1 MEHQSQNARGLKSAQ
16 VAGQQADQKSG
27 KGDTIVARASAPGR
41 GGVAVI
47 RLSGPDVPHIANQLL
62 GLLPKPRYAHLADFL
77 AADGSVIDNGLAL
90 FFPAPHSFTGEHVL
104 ELHAHGSPVVVEM
117 LVERAC
123 ELGARPAD
131 AGEFSS
137 RAFLNDKIDLAQA
150 EAIADLI
157 DSSSRTAARAAQRSL
172 QGRFSAMV
180 YELNDQ
186 VTALRVHVEAALDFA
201 EEEIDFLDDAALRER
216 LDQVAASFDNIAASI
231 RQGCLL
237 RDGVTVVLAGRP
249 NAGKSSLLN
258 ALAGYDAAI
267 VTDVP
272 GTTRDLVREQI
283 ELHGLLVN
291 VIDTAGLRETLD
303 TVEAE
308 GVRRTRQELLNADH
322 ALVIV
327 DSTAE
332 EQEEQQKLM
341 AELPD
346 GIGITVI
353 YNKADLS
360 GQEAGFVADG
370 QNRINISA
378 KTGQGV
384 AELRAH
390 LERQLGYEPAGEGTV
405 TARRR
410 HLESLQRAQR
420 HFDEARRVLEQTA
433 AGELTAEELL
443 QVQNSLAEITGQFS
457 SDDLLGEIFSS
468 FCIGK

>member
-1 MEHQSQNARGLKSAQ
+1 MEHQSKNARGLKTGRMS
-16 VAGQQADQKSG
+16 GQKSEQ
-27 KGDTIVARASAPGR
+27 KSNEGDTIVARASAPGR
-41 GGVAVI
+41 GGVAVV
-47 RLSGPDVPHIANQLL
+47 RVSGPAVPDISNQIL
-62 GLLPKPRYAHLADFL
+62 GLLPQPRYAQLTDFM
-77 AADGSVIDNGLAL
+77 AADGAVIDNGLAL
-90 FFPAPHSFTGEHVL
+90 YFPGPHSFTGEDVL
-104 ELHAHGSPVVVEM
+104 ELHAHGSPIVVEM
-117 LVERAC
+117 LVERVC
-123 ELGARPAD
+123 ELGARPAE

-172 QGRFSAMV
+172 QGRFSLMV
-180 YELNDQ
+180 HELNDQ

-201 EEEIDFLDDAALRER
+201 EEEIDFLDDAALHDR
-216 LDQVAASFDNIAASI
+216 LAEVGNAFAKVDASI

-267 VTDVP
+267 VTEIA

-283 ELHGLLVN
+283 ELHGLSVN
-291 VIDTAGLRETLD
+291 VIDTAGLRESGD
-303 TVEAE
+303 TIEAE
-308 GVRRTRQELLNADH
+308 GVRRAQQELRNADH

-327 DSTAE
+327 DSTVKDKAE
-332 EQEEQQKLM
+332 RSQLLD
-341 AELPD
+341 ELPE
-346 GIGITVI
+346 GIAYTLV

-360 GQEAGFVADG
+360 GLKAGFAADIK
-370 QNRINISA
+370 NRVNISA
-378 KTGQGV
+378 KTGDGI
-384 AELRAH
+384 AELRGH
-390 LERQLGYEPAGEGTV
+390 LEKQLGYEPAAEGTV

-410 HLESLQRAQR
+410 HLESLRRAYG
-420 HFDEARRVLEQTA
+420 HFQEARRVLEETA

-443 QVQNSLAEITGQFS
+443 QVQNALAEITGQFS